1 MLAEKYFPQGSNRY
15 QTLSNTFRK
24 LDKFAALNPERWF
37 GVWCMVLAGA
47 NVTNHIEDRWFYWDW
62 SSFSY
67 VLLVI
72 LAFATYWD
80 KRFPVLTQKI
90 DSVKSGLWMLLMGF
104 ILFLLGTIP
113 KGIDYLVLTYG
124 LPYLIYFIVGHLTY
138 AISIMINDVG
148 EKSVPSKVKMAPM
161 LSIIVFLTFL
171 ATALGTYNNDPMIS
185 TVAAVYSPFPLVA
198 LIFPAAV
205 RHLQRCRIYVIFIPA
220 MFLAMRFP
228 WFLFPVIL
236 LFWILRYYH
245 YFCHGTVH
253 PSFKVDIHAGQ
264 KN

>member
-47 NVTNHIEDRWFYWDW
+47 NVTHHIEDRWFYWDW

-90 DSVKSGLWMLLMGF
+90 DSVKSGLWMFLMGF

-113 KGIDYLVLTYG
+113 KGFDYLVLTYG

-138 AISIMINDVG
+138 AIPIMINDVG
-148 EKSVPSKVKMAPM
+148 EKSAPSKVKMAPM
-161 LSIIVFLTFL
+161 LSIVVFLTFL
-171 ATALGTYNNDPMIS
+171 ATVLGTYNNDPMIS
-185 TVAAVYSPFPLVA
+185 TCLLYTSPSP
-198 LIFPAAV
+198 
-205 RHLQRCRIYVIFIPA
+205 RDRQKSR
-220 MFLAMRFP
+220 M
-228 WFLFPVIL
+228 
-236 LFWILRYYH
+236 
-245 YFCHGTVH
+245 
-253 PSFKVDIHAGQ
+253 PSSA
-264 KN
+264 

>member
-1 MLAEKYFPQGSNRY
+1 
-15 QTLSNTFRK
+15 
-24 LDKFAALNPERWF
+24 
-37 GVWCMVLAGA
+37 MVLAGA

-80 KRFPVLTQKI
+80 KRFPIFSQKI

-138 AISIMINDVG
+138 AIPIMINDVG
-148 EKSVPSKVKMAPM
+148 EKSAPSKVKMAPM
-161 LSIIVFLTFL
+161 LSIVVILTFL
-171 ATALGTYNNDPMIS
+171 ATVLGTYNNDPMIS

-205 RHLQRCRIYVIFIPA
+205 RHLQRCRIYVVFFPA